1 MDIALLYK
9 YFSESSGVC
18 TDTRKMH
25 ENCIFISLR
34 GDNFN
39 GNTYAPQALEK
50 GARLAVVDDPSLKGP
65 SYFLVEDTLKALQEL
80 ASYHR
85 QELNSKVIAI
95 TGSNGKT
102 TTKELLASV
111 LSTTFKIIAT
121 PGNFNN
127 HIGLPLTILSA
138 PIGTEILLLEM
149 GDNQPGDI
157 DELCEIS
164 DPDVGYITNI
174 GKDHL
179 AGYENGFEG
188 NVASKAELFDYLRN
202 HNRPVFVDRRDSLLM
217 ELTQGMQ
224 QVIFGEQ
231 EEPNPSGFTES
242 VFVTYRNPDGELK
255 QTNLIGAYNLRNIQA
270 AYAIAHYFG
279 VEVNKI
285 DQAITNYT
293 PENNRSQLLK
303 TENNTLLM
311 DAYNANPSS
320 VSEALESFAK
330 VGGDKVALLGDMLEL
345 GREST
350 KEHQEMIELAH
361 KLNISCVFIGEEY
374 AKCAPTGH
382 AKIFSSKKDAEQFL
396 RDNPLQ
402 NTTILLKGS
411 RGMAMETFK
420 AFL

>member
-25 ENCIFISLR
+25 DNCIFIALR
-34 GDNFN
+34 GENFN
-39 GNTYAPQALEK
+39 GNAYAPQALEK
-50 GARLAVVDDPSLKGP
+50 GARLAVVDDSSLQGP
-65 SYFLVEDTLKALQEL
+65 SYFFVEDTLRALQEL
-80 ASYHR
+80 ASFHR
-85 QELNSKVIAI
+85 RELNAKVIAI

-102 TTKELLASV
+102 TTKELLAGV
-111 LSTTFKIIAT
+111 LSTTFKIVAT

-138 PIGTEILLLEM
+138 PTGTEILLLEM

-157 DELCEIS
+157 NELCEIS

-202 HNRPVFVDRRDSLLM
+202 HNRPVFVDRRDPLLM
-217 ELTQGMQ
+217 KLTQGMQ
-224 QVIFGEQ
+224 QILFGEQ
-231 EEPNPSGFTES
+231 DESNQPEFQES
-242 VFVTYRNPDGELK
+242 VFVTYRNSEGELK
-255 QTNLIGAYNLRNIQA
+255 PTNLIGAYNLRNIEA
-270 AYAIAHYFG
+270 VYAIARYFK

-285 DQAITNYT
+285 DRAITAYT

-303 TENNTLLM
+303 TESNTLLM

-330 VGGDKVALLGDMLEL
+330 VSGDKVALLGDMLEL
-345 GREST
+345 GTEST
-350 KEHQEMIELAH
+350 KEHQEMIDLAH
-361 KLNISCVFIGEEY
+361 KLNISCLFIGEEY
-374 AKCAPTGH
+374 TKCEPTGH
-382 AKIFSSKKDAEQFL
+382 AKIFSCKKDAEQYL
-396 RDNPLQ
+396 IDNPYR